1 MIEIRNVTKTYGNRV
16 AVDDISFNVE
26 QGEIVGFL
34 GPNGAGKTT
43 TMRMVTGYLM
53 PTAGTVSVA
62 GHDMRTDS
70 LAGRRRIGYMP
81 EIVPLYTDM
90 TTRSYLDYVARLR
103 GVEPQAVV
111 AQIDKVVDL
120 CHLEEYVD
128 TILAKLSKGYRQR
141 VGLAQ
146 AVIHEPD
153 VLILDEPTVG
163 IDPIQVA
170 QTRSLITELGRN
182 RTILLSTHI
191 LPEVSMTCE
200 RVIIINQGKVVARD
214 RIDRLSTMLEG
225 ASRMRLVID
234 GPPQEIATEL
244 EGIPAVRGVTYDE
257 PHHVVTFAPDDS
269 PHAAITEAVVR
280 RGWTLRVMSPV
291 EMSLEEI
298 FLNLTTE
305 ETSNA

>member
-1 MIEIRNVTKTYGNRV
+1 MIEISNVTKTYGNRV
-16 AVDDISFNVE
+16 AVDDVSFSVN

-62 GHDMRTDS
+62 GHDLRTDS
-70 LAGRRRIGYMP
+70 LAARRRIGYMP

-90 TTRSYLDYVARLR
+90 TTRAYLDYVARLR
-103 GVEPQAVV
+103 GVEPRAV
-111 AQIDKVVDL
+111 ADQIDKVVDL

-128 TILAKLSKGYRQR
+128 TIVAKLSKGYRQR

-153 VLILDEPTVG
+153 VLVLDEPTVG

-200 RVIIINQGKVVARD
+200 RVIIIHQGRVVARD
-214 RIDRLSTMLEG
+214 RIDRLSAMIEG

-234 GPPQEIATEL
+234 GPPDEIGTEL
-244 EGIPAVRGVTYDE
+244 ESIASIRSVAYEE
-257 PHHVVTFAPDDS
+257 PYHVVSFPADKS
-269 PHAAITEAVVR
+269 PHGAITEAVVR
-280 RGWTLRVMSPV
+280 RRWTLRVMSPV

-305 ETSNA
+305 EATNA

>member
-1 MIEIRNVTKTYGNRV
+1 
-16 AVDDISFNVE
+16 
-26 QGEIVGFL
+26 
-34 GPNGAGKTT
+34 
-43 TMRMVTGYLM
+43 MVTGYLM

-90 TTRSYLDYVARLR
+90 TTRSYLEYVARLR
-103 GVEPQAVV
+103 GVEPHAVG

-153 VLILDEPTVG
+153 VLILDEPTIG

-200 RVIIINQGKVVARD
+200 RVIIIHQGRVVARD
-214 RIDRLSTMLEG
+214 RIDRLSTMLDG
-225 ASRMRLVID
+225 ASRMRLVIE
-234 GPPQEIATEL
+234 GPPDEITREL
-244 EGIPAVRGVTYDE
+244 ESIDSIAGVTYDE
-257 PHHVVTFAPDDS
+257 PHYVVTFS
-269 PHAAITEAVVR
+269 PEEPPHTAITEAIVR

-305 ETSNA
+305 ETMSS

>member
-1 MIEIRNVTKTYGNRV
+1 MIEISNVTKTYGKRV
-16 AVDDISFNVE
+16 AVDNISFGVDR
-26 QGEIVGFL
+26 GEIVGFL

-53 PTAGTVSVA
+53 PTEGTVSVA

-70 LAGRRRIGYMP
+70 LSGRRRIGYMP

-103 GVEPQAVV
+103 GVEPQAVGN
-111 AQIDKVVDL
+111 QIDKVVDL

-128 TILAKLSKGYRQR
+128 TILAKLSKGFRQR

-146 AVIHEPD
+146 AVIHDPD

-191 LPEVSMTCE
+191 LPEVSMTCQ
-200 RVIIINQGKVVARD
+200 RVIIIHQGRVVARD
-214 RIDRLSTMLEG
+214 RIDRLSAMIEG
-225 ASRMRLVID
+225 ANRMRLVID
-234 GPPQEIATEL
+234 GPVDEIAREL
-244 EGIPAVRGVTYDE
+244 ESIPAVRSVAYEE
-257 PHHVVTFAPDDS
+257 PHHVVSFPADET
-269 PHAAITEAVVR
+269 PHGAITEAVVR

-305 ETSNA
+305 ERADA